1 MISIGLD
8 ISTHT
13 GIAVL
18 ENPHYGPGWAGA
30 KILDLETLT
39 SKKVDLHRADHL
51 WEQIAVIIK
60 EHIRPGMLK
69 RDYMIVIEDYVFM
82 KGRAMQVLFEIGTV
96 IRYNLFNYGFHYLEV
111 PPTSLKKFVTG
122 SGNAKKEQMLKEV
135 YRRWDI
141 DCKTSDEA
149 DAIGLACIGLATNDE
164 HSTLNKAETEVMK
177 NLGILGKEVKKRGK

>member
-1 MISIGLD
+1 MIAIGLD

-18 ENPHYGPGWAGA
+18 ENPHYGPGWAAA
-30 KILDLETLT
+30 KVLSLKTLT
-39 SKKVDLHRADHL
+39 SKKTDLHRADEI
-51 WEQIAVIIK
+51 WSQIEYILQDRINADMSR
-60 EHIRPGMLK
+60 EE
-69 RDYMIVIEDYVFM
+69 YMIVIEDYVFM

-96 IRYNLFNYGFHYLEV
+96 IRYNLFTKGFRYLEV

-122 SGNAKKEQMLKEV
+122 SGNAKKEQMIKEV

-149 DAIGLACIGLATNDE
+149 DAFGLACMALATNDLY
-164 HSTLNKAETEVMK
+164 STLNKTETEVMG
-177 NLGILGKEVKKRGK
+177 NLGILGKDVQKKK